1 MNNEQNMEQTILKA
15 ATRLFLEK
23 GFSATTTTEI
33 AKEAGCNQAL
43 VHYYYRTKDKLFA
56 AIFEH
61 KMKNFITNLLQI
73 SEEQIPFE
81 EKLTRKIESH
91 FDIIMEDPK
100 FPLFFFAELSANPKR
115 LEILKQMLGDKPQV
129 IVKQFQEELKNEIDA
144 GRIRPISVFDL
155 LMTIVS
161 LNIVGFILEPV
172 FKMITNISDE
182 DYQKLLG
189 RRKREHV
196 HIVLQ
201 SLKP

>member
-1 MNNEQNMEQTILKA
+1 MSNDQNMEQSILKA

-56 AIFEH
+56 AIFEK
-61 KMKNFITNLLQI
+61 KMEYFITNLLQI
-73 SEEQIPFE
+73 SEEHIPFE
-81 EKLTRKIESH
+81 EKLKRKIEKH

-100 FPLFFFAELSANPKR
+100 FPLFFFAEISANPKR

-129 IVKQFQEELKNEIDA
+129 IVRQFQEELQQEIKA
-144 GRIRPISVFDL
+144 GRIRPISVFNL

-161 LNIVGFILEPV
+161 LNIIGFIAEPV
-172 FKMITNISDE
+172 FKMITKISDE
-182 DYQKLLG
+182 EYLKLIEN
-189 RRKREHV
+189 RKKENV

>member
-129 IVKQFQEELKNEIDA
+129 IVKQFQEELQNEIDA